1 MPVFK
6 ELNPIATNSIQG
18 IQRPAETRVLS
29 LHSPAI
35 EVFTDFAHEKPLMLE
50 QNTPIDDARG
60 MMKRTHIK
68 LFLVIN
74 SQEQFRG
81 VITLDDL
88 VSEKVMME
96 MGHYQL
102 RRNELTVEQVMTPK
116 SRLRAISFNEL
127 QLGNVGDVLETM
139 QKSGERHV
147 LVVDTQ
153 SFSIRGIVSA
163 HSIARMM
170 HVPIVIS
177 ERAVS
182 FSDICKAVAV

>member
-1 MPVFK
+1 MPAFK
-6 ELNPIATNSIQG
+6 ELDTIFTSTIRN
-18 IQRPAETRVLS
+18 IQRPVAVSALR
-29 LHSPAI
+29 LHSPAM
-35 EVFTDFAHEKPLMLE
+35 EVFTDFTRQNPLMLE
-50 QNTPIDDARG
+50 QNTSIDGARE
-60 MMKRTHIK
+60 MMKSTHIK
-68 LFLVIN
+68 LFLVIDIHE
-74 SQEQFRG
+74 SFRG
-81 VITLDDL
+81 VITLEDL
-88 VSEKVMME
+88 LSEKVMKE
-96 MGHYQL
+96 MGQFRL

-116 SRLRAISFNEL
+116 SRLRAINFNEL
-127 QLGNVGDVLETM
+127 QLRNVGDLLDTM